1 MQPLISVIVP
11 VYNAQDVLQETM
23 GNLIYQ
29 TAFERYGEGSVEI
42 LLIDDCSTDQ
52 TPLILD
58 DLAGQFPD
66 RLFVLHLPENLGP
79 GGARNAGMDAA
90 RGHYLG
96 FVDAD
101 DMVDVSY
108 FEIMYETATGG
119 GLAFDYVD
127 APVYY
132 EDTGEALLMTPPEL
146 AGELDAA
153 AKSNLLT
160 NVGFLFT
167 KLIRREF
174 LEAYHLRTREHITSE
189 DEDFLAEIICRAAS
203 CGVCDQPLYV
213 RRNRPR
219 SAQDDNMMKPFSTL
233 VSCALSAYGRL
244 TSIEDYES
252 FRYGAEAF
260 YLIRLAQALKL
271 YEAYHVQEL
280 MSPDFDAQILST
292 VRRACETVVHGGV
305 EENPYAM
312 AILSDKDM
320 RRLQKYLGL

>member
-1 MQPLISVIVP
+1 MEPLISVIVP

-29 TAFERYGEGSVEI
+29 TAFERYGEGCMEI
-42 LLIDDCSTDQ
+42 LLIDDCSKDN
-52 TPLILD
+52 TPQILD
-58 DLAGQFPD
+58 DLAAQFPD
-66 RLFVLHLPENLGP
+66 RLFVMHLPENLGP

-90 RGHYLG
+90 RGHYVG

-101 DMVDVSY
+101 DMVDVTF
-108 FEIMYETATGG
+108 FETMYETATGQ
-119 GLAFDYVD
+119 GLAYDYVD
-127 APVYY
+127 SPVYY

-146 AGELDAA
+146 TGILDAS
-153 AKSNLLT
+153 AKNSLLT

-174 LEAYHLRTREHITSE
+174 LETYHLRTREHITSE
-189 DEDFLAEIICRAAS
+189 DEDFLAEIICRAES
-203 CGVCDQPLYV
+203 CGVTDVPLYV

-219 SAQDDNMMKPFSTL
+219 ASEEDNMMKPFSTL

-244 TSIEDYES
+244 TSIEDYDS
-252 FRYGAEAF
+252 FRHGAEAF

-271 YEAYHVQEL
+271 YEAYHVQGL
-280 MSPDFDAQILST
+280 MSQDFDAQILST

-305 EENPYAM
+305 EDNPYAM
-312 AILSDKDM
+312 AMLSDKDM